1 MPRHLKTRIMNRMDI
16 IISHYEHF
24 PSNTAPRARGVR
36 YFVPVEL
43 FKAYWGA
50 MNTVEEGQHYRK
62 HIVVRRMP
70 YAKGLLQLY
79 TYHFPTHWS
88 AACVANRELIKQAQ
102 RYAHALEHDHSYT
115 ALEWRMRFFRHYYR
129 VVKGG
134 HAPEPGLKAYSR
146 FYQYAYVCIYR
157 DLKAE
162 QQARLHSEAPSRLQ
176 SAQSASQNTP
186 LTAQNESSAFVS
198 ASQTTSNDLKQH
210 QTTSNDLKQHQ
221 TTSNDISF
229 SPIDLNPSRH
239 FTPAFRHRTANDSA
253 HKWLR
258 RYAPSPGG

>member
-1 MPRHLKTRIMNRMDI
+1 MNRL
-16 IISHYEHF
+16 SATCGTF
-24 PSNTAPRARGVR
+24 VPRSKFSAPLARGVR
-36 YFVPVEL
+36 YFEPVTCINAL
-43 FKAYWGA
+43 WGA
-50 MNTVEEGQHYRK
+50 MNTDKEGQHYRK
-62 HIVVRRMP
+62 HIILRHCKYR
-70 YAKGLLQLY
+70 YGYLQCY

-88 AACVANRELIKQAQ
+88 EACVANRELIKQAQ
-102 RYAHALEHDHSYT
+102 RYAHALEHDHSYA

-162 QQARLHSEAPSRLQ
+162 QQARLQ
-176 SAQSASQNTP
+176 SAQSATQTTP
-186 LTAQNESSAFVS
+186 LTAQNESSASVS
-198 ASQTTSNDLKQH
+198 AS
-210 QTTSNDLKQHQ
+210 Q

-229 SPIDLNPSRH
+229 SPIAIIPSRH
-239 FTPAFRHRTANDSA
+239 YSPAFRHRTANDSA

-258 RYAPSPGG
+258 QYAPSPPH

>member
-1 MPRHLKTRIMNRMDI
+1 MSRHLKTRIMNRMDI
-16 IISHYEHF
+16 IISHYEHL

-36 YFVPVEL
+36 YFVPIEL

-50 MNTVEEGQHYRK
+50 MNTVKEGQHYRK

-88 AACVANRELIKQAQ
+88 AACIANRELIKQAQ
-102 RYAHALEHDHSYT
+102 RYAHALEHDHSYA

-162 QQARLHSEAPSRLQ
+162 QQSRLQ
-176 SAQSASQNTP
+176 AENHSRLLSTHDQQFSSLGAQS
-186 LTAQNESSAFVS
+186 ESSASVS
-198 ASQTTSNDLKQH
+198 TSQTTSNDLKQH
-210 QTTSNDLKQHQ
+210 QS
-221 TTSNDISF
+221 TSNDISF
-229 SPIDLNPSRH
+229 SPINLSPARH
-239 FTPAFRHRTANDSA
+239 YSPAFRHRTANDSA

-258 RYAPSPGG
+258 QYAQHPPE

>member
-1 MPRHLKTRIMNRMDI
+1 MSRHLKTSIINRL
-16 IISHYEHF
+16 SATCGTF
-24 PSNTAPRARGVR
+24 VPRSKFSVPLARGVR
-36 YFVPVEL
+36 YFEPVTCINAL
-43 FKAYWGA
+43 WGA
-50 MNTVEEGQHYRK
+50 MNTAKEGQHYRK
-62 HIVVRRMP
+62 HIILRHCKYR
-70 YAKGLLQLY
+70 YGYLQCY

-102 RYAHALEHDHSYT
+102 RYAHSLEHDHSYA

-162 QQARLHSEAPSRLQ
+162 QQSRLQ
-176 SAQSASQNTP
+176 SASQKAS
-186 LTAQNESSAFVS
+186 LGAQNESSASVS
-198 ASQTTSNDLKQH
+198 AS

-239 FTPAFRHRTANDSA
+239 FTPAFRHRTANDSV

>member
-1 MPRHLKTRIMNRMDI
+1 MSRHLKTRIMNRMDI
-16 IISHYEHF
+16 IISHYEHL

-62 HIVVRRMP
+62 HIVVRCMP

-102 RYAHALEHDHSYT
+102 RYAHALEHDHSYA

-162 QQARLHSEAPSRLQ
+162 QQARLPATQ
-176 SAQSASQNTP
+176 SAPQNTP
-186 LTAQNESSAFVS
+186 LTAQNESSASVS
-198 ASQTTSNDLKQH
+198 TSLSAQD
-210 QTTSNDLKQHQ
+210 TPF
-221 TTSNDISF
+221 F
-229 SPIDLNPSRH
+229 SPIDLRPSRH

-258 RYAPSPGG
+258 QYASSPPH

>member
-1 MPRHLKTRIMNRMDI
+1 MNRL
-16 IISHYEHF
+16 SATCGTF
-24 PSNTAPRARGVR
+24 VPRSNFSTPLARGVR
-36 YFVPVEL
+36 YFEPVTCINAL
-43 FKAYWGA
+43 WGA
-50 MNTVEEGQHYRK
+50 MNTAKEGQHYRK
-62 HIVVRRMP
+62 HIILRHCRSR
-70 YAKGLLQLY
+70 YGYLQCY

-102 RYAHALEHDHSYT
+102 RYAHALEHDHSYA

-162 QQARLHSEAPSRLQ
+162 QQSRLQ
-176 SAQSASQNTP
+176 SAQPTSQNASLGAQNENSASVSTSIPEQNTP
-186 LTAQNESSAFVS
+186 F
-198 ASQTTSNDLKQH
+198 
-210 QTTSNDLKQHQ
+210 
-221 TTSNDISF
+221 F
-229 SPIDLNPSRH
+229 SPIDLRPARH
-239 FTPAFRHRTANDSA
+239 FTPAFRNRTANDSA

-258 RYAPSPGG
+258 QYAPSPPH